1 MSYQNQSDKDHLDII
16 IGPPGPEKLIDSI
29 HNYAST
35 HDITMDKA
43 WSACIKN
50 TADNLMKPTGGGFNS
65 FTNIFSDVLEEEV
78 HVNDYFLSH
87 YYRCFS
93 TNGQFLRKL
102 NKEDRHEYT
111 APALNFQS
119 KNIVDSDG
127 NPIDIRKFD
136 TLKRKIIQNLII
148 YLLQVNWVYM
158 TISYGYQKIE
168 RHKLNSIKE

>member
-16 IGPPGPEKLIDSI
+16 LGPPGPENLIDSI

-35 HDITMDKA
+35 HDVTIDKA

-50 TADNLMKPTGGGFNS
+50 TADNLMKPTEGGFNS
-65 FTNIFSDVLEEEV
+65 FSNMFSDVLEEEA
-78 HVNDYFLSH
+78 HVKDYFLSH

-119 KNIVDSDG
+119 KNILDVRG
-127 NPIDIRKFD
+127 KPINIRQFD
-136 TLKRKIIQNLII
+136 ELNRKIIQNLMIT
-148 YLLQVNWVYM
+148 LLKVNWVYV
-158 TISYGYQKIE
+158 TIAYGFAPLKKI
-168 RHKLNSIKE
+168 KA